1 MKIKSI
7 FLILFLIPS
16 LAMADYYFTVENTTM
31 VDTYF
36 NIFNAIASLFKNDSY
51 IELLR
56 LIFLLGGFFVFAGGV
71 LSAWETNGSGKVLAP
86 YAKYTLVG
94 VALLTFMFSQ
104 KENMWV
110 TTNNI
115 PSFCSTGSHTTG
127 TAVQMP
133 AVLAYFFSVTNRLGT
148 SLTYMA
154 ESAFNTPNANGTA
167 AMSDSNGYLGS
178 LKETLRLLSFNP
190 NQVTFSTGL
199 GAHMQYGHIDF
210 LSMWQNFFAKC
221 VYDVAQN
228 KGITGD
234 NVINGLVASNN
245 IPLWLD
251 NYMGTNPFLAE
262 SPGYPP
268 SENLIVING
277 EHTTC
282 GTYYQFLKDNV
293 NPKLTDNYAC
303 AFPFTNAGV
312 LELITGNSG
321 GIVSELNGIA
331 LQSGLIN
338 ALGSSKVMTS
348 IGISGADFASGKSRA
363 ESNQENLATAQYMAQ
378 MLPYLQMTMRAV
390 LYAFFPFVFIT
401 VLLPGGLK
409 VLGQYAQTL
418 IWIELWGPTAAIVNM
433 FVNMQVKA
441 EVATKYN
448 EIGLTYMSSI
458 DMLGEANTIAGVG
471 AMLYL
476 SIPALTWLIISGS
489 GQMLGNLASGVSG
502 KFSKNLESAS
512 VAQDM
517 ANIQK
522 QQEVNARRQAEGMK
536 ALSYGEQMHYEANMK
551 GMKEA
556 GSMIAAMN
564 TGLQSVANAS
574 QLSEQTNLETAMMKI
589 KTGGGIEG
597 VTKTE
602 SNSAA
607 YQLAQTREKLG
618 QMGVTNPNGTLNHEK
633 FSDFAKTSGGQEAL
647 KAITDNKFYKDWAK
661 QHQQDP
667 NSRHTLANYLEYNS
681 KIESRDKLVGIESK
695 GDVQENTTI
704 KEQIQGNSVPERTN
718 IAETQ
723 KLIKNEGGE
732 EEVVQNQS
740 DVTSTDKSRKIQAQK
755 EGEKL
760 YGNIHEMIKA
770 GNIDGAMEYIK
781 TQVGANN
788 LNEFGVDNLIGAK
801 TRKEFVD
808 NYTQLKTTTPVN
820 DQSTQQAAEITEKAM
835 EKLESDKTKFE
846 QILSNTP
853 EQANKEI
860 SKLMENGYSKAEA
873 TTLVAMGLMNK
884 GINNKDI
891 NESAY
896 KEMNK
901 KIDAE
906 YEERMQYKKNGGFD
920 KDIALAEKERD
931 KALENEKKFRDAGND
946 KVADAYKLSAEN
958 QSNKIGVMR
967 GLTSDEY
974 IKQKREDDKN
984 NLKQIFLNNGAA
996 SADKTGYLKFNDTLK
1011 DLQSLEKGNNNYH
1024 QKINEITGNLSGMNT
1039 KEVVGVDGMRKQV
1052 VTNILSEKV
1061 TDTSVADRG
1070 TAKRSISVNE
1080 MGYHLQKNMS
1090 EDSRENY
1097 GAAVSGVDAV
1107 LKVASV
1113 AFVGG
1118 KVIQGGV
1125 NAGKG
1130 TINASKQVIQSH
1142 KAKELAN
1149 LNKNRGG
1156 GINSGSNIGGNS
1168 TKPNTPSNN
1177 GGIIP
1182 KKNNYGS
1189 FTTN

>member
-574 QLSEQTNLETAMMKI
+574 QYSDLSSYKTAQNKIAFAGMEGGTSIEAYESELNLRKQAGVQEKNSMKDIVNSDVLNNTTTIQTNKDKI
-589 KTGGGIEG
+589 ISGGGLDGAVDVSKNKEMANFEAEKLIQKHLGINDRAGATAINEMFQNSKTQEQFKNDFKSAMKQAKIAGEKDLTDNEIEGMYQKLQNHKNRVEAGTYDRNKSAEQNLDKINKLGDGDVVVASKREALAEARKQESSTVAEEFKEKYYDFNTEGNLNAQQATTGFKTTEELNKRTGSVDDSINRVSKADAFEKEQSIVTTETKEKSFNAKDYG
-597 VTKTE
+597 VTK
-602 SNSAA
+602 
-607 YQLAQTREKLG
+607 
-618 QMGVTNPNGTLNHEK
+618 
-633 FSDFAKTSGGQEAL
+633 GQEEVGEQYQNTRQQNETS
-647 KAITDNKFYKDWAK
+647 KAAMKELTKPENI
-661 QHQQDP
+661 QH
-667 NSRHTLANYLEYNS
+667 LYNS
-681 KIESRDKLVGIESK
+681 SIEHSMNNDKDAQKWRRIKDNAKWHTNQDIEAAEK
-695 GDVQENTTI
+695 GLAERENTYRVANAIAIADTVPLTEAGVNVL
-704 KEQIQGNSVPERTN
+704 KQG
-718 IAETQ
+718 
-723 KLIKNEGGE
+723 
-732 EEVVQNQS
+732 
-740 DVTSTDKSRKIQAQK
+740 
-755 EGEKL
+755 
-760 YGNIHEMIKA
+760 
-770 GNIDGAMEYIK
+770 
-781 TQVGANN
+781 
-788 LNEFGVDNLIGAK
+788 
-801 TRKEFVD
+801 
-808 NYTQLKTTTPVN
+808 LKGT
-820 DQSTQQAAEITEKAM
+820 
-835 EKLESDKTKFE
+835 
-846 QILSNTP
+846 
-853 EQANKEI
+853 
-860 SKLMENGYSKAEA
+860 G
-873 TTLVAMGLMNK
+873 
-884 GINNKDI
+884 
-891 NESAY
+891 
-896 KEMNK
+896 
-901 KIDAE
+901 
-906 YEERMQYKKNGGFD
+906 
-920 KDIALAEKERD
+920 AEKE
-931 KALENEKKFRDAGND
+931 
-946 KVADAYKLSAEN
+946 
-958 QSNKIGVMR
+958 
-967 GLTSDEY
+967 
-974 IKQKREDDKN
+974 
-984 NLKQIFLNNGAA
+984 
-996 SADKTGYLKFNDTLK
+996 FNDILK
-1011 DLQSLEKGNNNYH
+1011 AANMEKGNFDSFSNQELYNEVRYLNGGKSILTNDLSGNTVNTMNTNVLNN
-1024 QKINEITGNLSGMNT
+1024 ITQHSTSRSLGHSMDVRTNASGFVERNVMKGNLSEIHAWM
-1039 KEVVGVDGMRKQV
+1039 
-1052 VTNILSEKV
+1052 
-1061 TDTSVADRG
+1061 
-1070 TAKRSISVNE
+1070 
-1080 MGYHLQKNMS
+1080 
-1090 EDSRENY
+1090 
-1097 GAAVSGVDAV
+1097 
-1107 LKVASV
+1107 
-1113 AFVGG
+1113 
-1118 KVIQGGV
+1118 
-1125 NAGKG
+1125 
-1130 TINASKQVIQSH
+1130 
-1142 KAKELAN
+1142 
-1149 LNKNRGG
+1149 
-1156 GINSGSNIGGNS
+1156 IGGTTSIAKNAVIGAGLRNLTRDKS
-1168 TKPNTPSNN
+1168 
-1177 GGIIP
+1177 
-1182 KKNNYGS
+1182 KK
-1189 FTTN
+1189 